1 MFQAVA
7 WAVLCFAPR
16 GTCPPEYAPEDLQ
29 DNLDRQVAEVADWGD
44 QGLDKAF
51 SGWVERSHQPEL
63 LTMLLTLTLTWQE
76 KTPPDL
82 QARPGA
88 QALLIAALRA
98 VVDTLDEARHGL
110 DST

>member
-1 MFQAVA
+1 LFQAVA

-76 KTPPDL
+76 KAPPKF
-82 QARPGA
+82 QARPEA
-88 QALLIAALRA
+88 KALLIAALRA
-98 VVDTLDEARHGL
+98 VVDTLDEAARSG
-110 DST
+110 S